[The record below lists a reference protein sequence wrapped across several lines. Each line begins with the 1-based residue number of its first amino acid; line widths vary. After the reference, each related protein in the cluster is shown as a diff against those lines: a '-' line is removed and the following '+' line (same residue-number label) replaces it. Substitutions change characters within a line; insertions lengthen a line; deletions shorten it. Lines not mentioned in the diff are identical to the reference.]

1 MIRFDAGSLVVGPL
15 RVSSDSLYVALYREI
30 VFFFFFYGDFVISL
44 YHRHNRQIGGIGN
57 VSNPLYG
64 YARVEQRKFKY

>member
-1 MIRFDAGSLVVGPL
+1 MLDSLVLFAYQVIRCML
-15 RVSSDSLYVALYREI
+15 LYIEI
-30 VFFFFFYGDFVISL
+30 LFFFFYGDFVISL